1 MKRLVSLLAALF
13 LLAVLP
19 LAGCSRKETA
29 SEIDFDAELVGFK
42 DGSRMLLP
50 YGELL
55 DFYENSWVTQSE
67 KALSLDI
74 SLILCLIEFEELLPA
89 EQANQYCEPEMADS
103 VFCYRAKIIYD
114 FALEK
119 ETDIEILYQQQG
131 SLAYQVQTDPPYHS
145 GNKIV
150 TLLSSETAYG
160 TRGSLYGANTRY
172 DYYEEEGEKVVY
184 RRGVESPEMNAIR
197 KAMPEPEIKR
207 VTTTQKNPAVYGEKF
222 ALGDFI
228 AFVRADLE
236 ARGLLGSTDQ
246 MTDSPDAGSYTDA
259 AGTETTDDGSA
270 ESGLPVQSA
279 QDVPATAAGEP
290 VPSPEDEARK
300 EGDAA

>member
-55 DFYENSWVTQSE
+55 DFYENSWVTQE
-67 KALSLDI
+67 RREADQDI
-74 SLILCLIEFEELLPA
+74 SLIPCMVEFVELLPS
-89 EQANQYCEPEMADS
+89 EKANQYCEPEMADC
-103 VFCYRAKIIYD
+103 VFVYEAKVIYD
-114 FALEK
+114 FTLEK
-119 ETDIEILYQQQG
+119 ETNIEFLYRQTG
-131 SLAYQVQTDPPYHS
+131 GLAYQSQTDPPYRS
-145 GNKIV
+145 GDKIV
-150 TLLSSETAYG
+150 TLLTRMGEYG

-184 RRGVESPEMNAIR
+184 RRGMESPEMNAIR

-259 AGTETTDDGSA
+259 AGTETTDAGSA

-279 QDVPATAAGEP
+279 QDVPATAAGEL